1 MVSIDILEFE
11 FFKDKVKELS
21 TWDLPDT
28 VSKPDRYG
36 RKTLPEATSDN
47 MLIYMEKINELVK
60 EVNRLKRLNSQMI
73 QNNACRD
80 NC

>member
-1 MVSIDILEFE
+1 MGSIDILE
-11 FFKDKVKELS
+11 KDKVKELS
-21 TWDLPDT
+21 TWNLPDT
-28 VSKPDRYG
+28 VSKPDGYD